1 MNTSL
6 DVLAC
11 DVGAGSGRILQCNY
25 NGDALTINE
34 ISRFTNGTVCVGG
47 CLYWDILSI
56 YKNIR
61 DGLLKASLQDVRAAS
76 LGIDTWGNDFALLDK
91 SGLLIENPYSY
102 RDQRTEGMISY
113 VEERIPGYNLY
124 SRNGIQ
130 QVRMN
135 SLYQLVS
142 LARDRAYVFDHTG
155 HFLFVS
161 DLLAYFLTGEKYCE
175 YTLATISQLY
185 NYVGN
190 NWDSSLMSLLDIP
203 SNIFPPIIRP
213 GTQRG
218 STLPSVCRELSID
231 PIPLFAVG
239 AHDTASAVA
248 ALPEPDRKVIYI
260 SSGTW
265 SIVGTEIDAPIINDV
280 SYKYN
285 FSNEGG
291 IESKTRLNKNVMGLW
306 ILQEIQRC
314 FAAQGRC
321 YSFEVMSSLAENIE
335 PFGSVIDPDAP
346 CFYEPNDMP
355 GIIKRYCQATGQ
367 EVPETDGEIIRC
379 VLESLALKYRYVI
392 ESLEHVTNCVY
403 EEIHIMGGG
412 SKSKLLSQLT
422 ADCCKRPV
430 FTGPTEATALGNAL
444 VQLIS
449 LHELSDIREARA
461 LVKSSFSLGQY
472 SPQSGDRWDEY
483 YQHFLS
489 VTGIPV
495 IL

>member
-25 NGDALTINE
+25 NGDALTIDE
-34 ISRFTNGTVCVGG
+34 ISRFSNGTVNVGE

-56 YKNIR
+56 YRNIR
-61 DGLLKASLQDVRAAS
+61 DGLLKASLQGIRAAS

-102 RDQRTEGMISY
+102 RDQRTEGMLSY
-113 VEERIPGYNLY
+113 VGERIPGYNLY

-135 SLYQLVS
+135 SLYQLTS
-142 LARDRAYVFDHTG
+142 LARDRAYIFDHTE
-155 HFLFVS
+155 HFLFIS

-175 YTLATISQLY
+175 YTLASISQLY
-185 NYVGN
+185 NCVEN
-190 NWDSSLMSLLDIP
+190 DWDSSLMSLLDIP
-203 SNIFPPIIRP
+203 STIFPPIIRP
-213 GTQRG
+213 GVQVG
-218 STLPSVCRELSID
+218 SILPSACRDLAIG
-231 PIPLFAVG
+231 PIPLVSVG

-248 ALPEPDRKVIYI
+248 ALPEPENEVIYI

-265 SIVGTEIDAPIINDV
+265 SIVGTEIEGPVINDI

-291 IESKTRLNKNVMGLW
+291 VENKTRLNKNVMGLW
-306 ILQEIQRC
+306 ILQEVQRC
-314 FAAQGRC
+314 FAAQGR
-321 YSFEVMSSLAENIE
+321 YYAFDVMSSLAEKVE
-335 PFGSVIDPDAP
+335 PFGPVIDPDNP

-355 GIIKRYCQATGQ
+355 ETIQLYCQATGQ

-379 VLESLALKYRYVI
+379 VLESLALKYRYVM
-392 ESLEHVTNCVY
+392 ESLELVTNRVY
-403 EEIHIMGGG
+403 DSIHIVGGG
-412 SKSKLLSQLT
+412 SRNKLLSQLT

-430 FTGPTEATALGNAL
+430 FTGPAEATAIGNAL

-449 LHELSDIREARA
+449 LREISDIREART
-461 LVKSSFSLGQY
+461 LVKRSFPLGKY
-472 SPQSGDRWDEY
+472 SPRSGDRWDGY

-489 VTGIPV
+489 VTGN
-495 IL
+495 LEL